1 MNEEQLLEFL
11 YIAPVA
17 LIKFDEGGN
26 VKMANPRVAQ
36 LFNRYAPGG
45 YFANFFQFLDVFLD
59 IHFLITFRIFVKP
72 LDTHLIQH
80 NHPW

>member
-36 LFNRYAPGG
+36 LFNRYAPAGWQWSRSGRLCAEAPPTVADRRANRLWQCGAGG
-45 YFANFFQFLDVFLD
+45 
-59 IHFLITFRIFVKP
+59 
-72 LDTHLIQH
+72 
-80 NHPW
+80 